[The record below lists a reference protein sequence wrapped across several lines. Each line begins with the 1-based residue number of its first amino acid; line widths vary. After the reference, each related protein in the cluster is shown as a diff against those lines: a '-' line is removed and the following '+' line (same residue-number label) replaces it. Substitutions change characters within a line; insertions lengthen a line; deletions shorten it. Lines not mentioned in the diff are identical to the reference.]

1 MNENK
6 TLTIEPGA
14 HIWYNDIEFVLL
26 DITAEGDYFAVSAN
40 ITAIAAFNSKP
51 NERPNN
57 WEHSSLREH
66 LNSTYLEKHFKKG
79 HLVKTVTDMVTDYG
93 DRTYGTC
100 EDYIT
105 LLTCDQRRKY
115 FGIAPLYDSWTW
127 TPTPWY
133 IPTSPYAGLAHDVR
147 LVYPSG
153 AWNYDYATG
162 ALGVAPACVFNHKIL
177 IPRRQAQSDQ
187 IVLEEIA
194 DE

>member
-14 HIWYNDIEFVLL
+14 RFWYNDIEFVLL
-26 DITAEGDYFAVSAN
+26 DITAEGDYFAVSAS
-40 ITAIAAFNSKP
+40 ITAVAAFNSKP

-133 IPTSPYAGLAHDVR
+133 IPTSPSSAHSVR
-147 LVYPSG
+147 LVITSG
-153 AWNYDYATG
+153 AWNYDYAAYT
-162 ALGVAPACVFNHKIL
+162 LGVAPACVFNHKIL
-177 IPRRQAQSDQ
+177 TPRRQAQSEQ
-187 IVLEEIA
+187 IVLEETA
-194 DE
+194 TE

>member
-26 DITAEGDYFAVSAN
+26 DITAEGDYFAVS
-40 ITAIAAFNSKP
+40 TEIAMNARFNDKLT
-51 NERPNN
+51 ERANN
-57 WEHSSLREH
+57 WEKSSLRAF
-66 LNSTYLEKHFKKG
+66 LNSTYLDKYFKRE

-115 FGIAPLYDSWTW
+115 FGIAPLYDDWTW

-133 IPTSPYAGLAHDVR
+133 IPNSPNAGHALAVR
-147 LVYPSG
+147 LVAPSG
-153 AWNYDYATG
+153 AWRTSHATI
-162 ALGVAPACVFNHKIL
+162 ANGVAPACVFNHKIL
-177 IPRRQAQSDQ
+177 TPHRQAQSDQ

>member
-6 TLTIEPGA
+6 TLTVEPGA
-14 HIWYNDIEFVLL
+14 HIWYGDIEFVLL
-26 DITAEGDYFAVSAN
+26 DITAEGDYFAVSAD
-40 ITAIAAFNSKP
+40 IAFEKAFNNNLTP
-51 NERPNN
+51 DTNN
-57 WEHSSLREH
+57 WEKSSLRRY
-66 LNSTYLEKHFKKG
+66 LNGEYRKKFFG
-79 HLVKTVTDMVTDYG
+79 AKHLVKVVTDMVTDYG

-133 IPTSPYAGLAHDVR
+133 IPTSPTAGDALHVR
-147 LVYPSG
+147 LVSTSG
-153 AWNYDYATG
+153 AWNINIATS
-162 ALGVAPACVFNHKIL
+162 AFGVAPACVFNHKIL

>member
-26 DITAEGDYFAVSAN
+26 DITAEGNYFAVS
-40 ITAIAAFNSKP
+40 TEIAMNVRFNDKLTK
-51 NERPNN
+51 RANN
-57 WEHSSLREH
+57 WEKSSLRAF
-66 LNSTYLEKHFKKG
+66 LNSTYLDKYFKRE

-115 FGIAPLYDSWTW
+115 FGIAPFYDDWTW

-133 IPTSPYAGLAHDVR
+133 IPNSPNAGNAGYVR
-147 LVYPSG
+147 LVDLSG
-153 AWNYDYATG
+153 AWYSNYAVI
-162 ALGVAPACVFNHKIL
+162 ANGVAPACVFNHKIL
-177 IPRRQAQSDQ
+177 TPRRQAQSER

-194 DE
+194 AE

>member
-26 DITAEGDYFAVSAN
+26 DITAEGDYFAVS
-40 ITAIAAFNSKP
+40 TEIAMNVRFNDKLTK
-51 NERPNN
+51 RANN
-57 WEHSSLREH
+57 WEKSSLRAF
-66 LNSTYLEKHFKKG
+66 LNSTYLDKYFKRE

-93 DRTYGTC
+93 DKTYGTC

-133 IPTSPYAGLAHDVR
+133 IPTAPYASFAYHVR
-147 LVYPSG
+147 LVYTSG
-153 AWNYDYATG
+153 AWSTLTATN

-177 IPRRQAQSDQ
+177 TPRRQAQSEQ

-194 DE
+194 AE

>member
-14 HIWYNDIEFVLL
+14 HIWYNDKEFVLL
-26 DITAEGDYFAVSAN
+26 DITAEGDYFAVRAD
-40 ITAIAAFNSKP
+40 IAAVAAFNSKL
-51 NERPNN
+51 NEHANN
-57 WEHSSLREH
+57 WKLSTLRKH
-66 LNSTYLEKHFKKG
+66 LNSTYLDTHFKRE
-79 HLVKTVTDMVTDYG
+79 HLVKTTTDMVTDYG
-93 DRTYGTC
+93 DKTYGTC

-133 IPTSPYAGLAHDVR
+133 IPTAPNASIAYYVR
-147 LVYPSG
+147 LVSTSG
-153 AWNYDYATG
+153 AWDGNCATL
-162 ALGVAPACVFNHKIL
+162 ARGVAPACVFNHKIL
-177 IPRRQAQSDQ
+177 TPRRQAQSEQ

-194 DE
+194 AE

>member
-26 DITAEGDYFAVSAN
+26 DITAEGDYFAVS
-40 ITAIAAFNSKP
+40 TEIAMNVRFNDKLTKCA
-51 NERPNN
+51 NN
-57 WEHSSLREH
+57 WGKSSLRAF
-66 LNSTYLEKHFKKG
+66 LNSTYLDKYFKRE

-115 FGIAPLYDSWTW
+115 FGIAPLYDDWTW

-133 IPTSPYAGLAHDVR
+133 IPSSPFASNAFSVR
-147 LVYPSG
+147 LVYASG
-153 AWNYDYATG
+153 AWNYYYSANAG
-162 ALGVAPACVFNHKIL
+162 GVAPACVFNHKIL

-187 IVLEEIA
+187 IVLEETA
-194 DE
+194 TE

>member
-1 MNENK
+1 MSENK

-26 DITAEGDYFAVSAN
+26 DITAEGDYFAVS
-40 ITAIAAFNSKP
+40 TEIAVNVRFNDKLTKCA
-51 NERPNN
+51 NN
-57 WEHSSLREH
+57 WGKSSLRAF
-66 LNSTYLEKHFKKG
+66 LNSTYLDKYFKRE

-115 FGIAPLYDSWTW
+115 FGIAPLYDDWTW

-133 IPTSPYAGLAHDVR
+133 IPSSPSAGSANIVR
-147 LVYPSG
+147 LVRPSG
-153 AWNYDYATG
+153 AWSLGNATN
-162 ALGVAPACVFNHKIL
+162 AYGVAPACVFNHKIL

-187 IVLEEIA
+187 IVLEETA
-194 DE
+194 TE

>member
-14 HIWYNDIEFVLL
+14 HIRYNDIEFVLL
-26 DITAEGDYFAVSAN
+26 DITAEGDYFAVS
-40 ITAIAAFNSKP
+40 TEIAMNARFNDKLTK
-51 NERPNN
+51 RANN
-57 WEHSSLREH
+57 WEKSSLRAF
-66 LNSTYLEKHFKKG
+66 LNSTYLDKYFKRE

-115 FGIAPLYDSWTW
+115 FGIAPLYDGWTW

-133 IPTSPYAGLAHDVR
+133 IPNKPYAGYAYIVR
-147 LVYPSG
+147 RVVSSG
-153 AWNYDYATG
+153 AWRYDG
-162 ALGVAPACVFNHKIL
+162 AVSAYGVAPACVFNHKIL
-177 IPRRQAQSDQ
+177 TPRRQAQSDQ

>member
-6 TLTIEPGA
+6 ALTIEPGA

-26 DITAEGDYFAVSAN
+26 DITAEGDYFAVS
-40 ITAIAAFNSKP
+40 TEIAMNARFNDKLTKQA
-51 NERPNN
+51 NN
-57 WEHSSLREH
+57 WGKSSLRAF
-66 LNSTYLEKHFKKG
+66 LNSTYLDKYFKRE

-115 FGIAPLYDSWTW
+115 FGIAPLYDDWIW

-133 IPTSPYAGLAHDVR
+133 IPTAPHASNAYAVR
-147 LVYPSG
+147 LVSTSG
-153 AWNYDYATG
+153 AWNSNYALH
-162 ALGVAPACVFNHKIL
+162 AYGVAPACVFNHRIL
-177 IPRRQAQSDQ
+177 TPRRQAQSER

-194 DE
+194 AE

>member
-14 HIWYNDIEFVLL
+14 HIRYNDIEFVLL
-26 DITAEGDYFAVSAN
+26 DITAEGDYFAVS
-40 ITAIAAFNSKP
+40 TEIAMNVRFNDKLTK
-51 NERPNN
+51 RANN
-57 WEHSSLREH
+57 WEKSSLRAF
-66 LNSTYLEKHFKKG
+66 LNSTYLDKYFKRE

-133 IPTSPYAGLAHDVR
+133 IPTSPNASFANSVR
-147 LVYPSG
+147 LVITSG
-153 AWNYDYATG
+153 AWDIYIATG
-162 ALGVAPACVFNHKIL
+162 TNGVAPACVFNHKIL
-177 IPRRQAQSDQ
+177 TPRRQAQSER

-194 DE
+194 AE

>member
-14 HIWYNDIEFVLL
+14 HFRYNDIEFVLL
-26 DITAEGDYFAVSAN
+26 DITAEGDYFAVS
-40 ITAIAAFNSKP
+40 TEIAMNVRFNDKLTK
-51 NERPNN
+51 RANN
-57 WEHSSLREH
+57 WEKSSLRAF
-66 LNSTYLEKHFKKG
+66 LNSTYLDKYFKRE

-115 FGIAPLYDSWTW
+115 FGIAPLYDDWTW

-133 IPTSPYAGLAHDVR
+133 IPNSPNAGYAGSVR
-147 LVYPSG
+147 LVSVSG
-153 AWNYDYATG
+153 AWHANAAANAY
-162 ALGVAPACVFNHKIL
+162 GVAPACVFNHKIL